1 MQRLMF
7 RMLLGL
13 TLLWS
18 AHAQAVLEVTVT
30 EGVVGAIPVAVAPF
44 AWEGEGA
51 PPERVDAIL
60 TANLNR
66 SGLFNAGQ
74 DGLPRAPSSPAD
86 FIAEPWMQAGM
97 EYLVIGSKRLR
108 DDDAVV
114 VEFHLFDILAEERLG
129 GWRIPVPEDMLRR
142 GAHRVSDIIYE
153 AITGDPGA
161 FSARIAFVA
170 VERHGDARRFSLEV
184 ADSDGA
190 NPRTLFRS
198 DQPVMSPEWS
208 PDGRELAYVS
218 FENRRSEVF
227 RQNVE
232 TGERVRV
239 ASFGGI
245 NSAPAWSPDGR
256 QLALSL
262 SHDGA
267 PNIYLMDLETGDLRQ
282 ITRTRAIET
291 EPAWSPD
298 GETLYFTSDRA
309 GAPQIYSLP
318 VEGSG
323 SPRRLTFESAY
334 AAAATV
340 APDGR
345 SLVYVH
351 GGDGGFQLVRLDLD
365 DRRTMRLTEGR
376 DAESP
381 SFAPNGSMILY
392 AMMDGSRGVLGSVS
406 RDGRV
411 HQRLT
416 ARDGEVREP
425 AWSPLDRS
433 PAQ

>member
-1 MQRLMF
+1 MQRMIHA
-7 RMLLGL
+7 MLLGL
-13 TLLWS
+13 ALLWS
-18 AHAQAVLEVTVT
+18 AQAQAVLEVTVT
-30 EGVVGAIPVAVAPF
+30 EGVTGAIPVAVAPF
-44 AWEGEGA
+44 AWEGEGQPDEDVSRIVA
-51 PPERVDAIL
+51 Q
-60 TANLNR
+60 NLAR
-66 SGLFNAGQ
+66 SGLF
-74 DGLPRAPSSPAD
+74 DVEREDLPQPPSGPAD
-86 FIAEPWMQAGM
+86 FIAQPWADAGM
-97 EYLVIGSKRLR
+97 EYLVVGSKRP
-108 DDDAVV
+108 DGDNVI
-114 VEFHLFDILAEERLG
+114 VEFHVFDVLAEERLG
-129 GWRIPVPEDMLRR
+129 GWRIPVPADMLRR
-142 GAHRVSDIIYE
+142 GAHRVSDIVYE
-153 AITGDPGA
+153 QITGDPGV
-161 FSARIAFVA
+161 FSARIAFVS
-170 VERHGDARRFSLEV
+170 VERRNDSREFRLEV

-198 DQPVMSPEWS
+198 KDPIMSPEWS
-208 PDGRELAYVS
+208 PDGRELVYVS

-232 TGERVRV
+232 TAERSRL
-239 ASFGGI
+239 ASFDGI
-245 NSAPAWSPDGR
+245 NSAPAWSPNGR

-267 PNIYLMDLETGDLRQ
+267 PNIYLMDLESGDLRQ

-309 GAPQIYSLP
+309 GAPQIYSVP
-318 VEGSG
+318 VEGGG

-351 GGDGGFQLVRLDLD
+351 GGDSGFQLVRLDLD
-365 DRRTMRLTEGR
+365 DRRTTRLTDGR

-392 AMMDGSRGVLGSVS
+392 AMREGSRGVLGSVS

-425 AWSPLDRS
+425 AWSPLDR
-433 PAQ
+433 